1 MEEIENINIDYTKTR
16 MSPSLS
22 VPNFNK
28 NKKDFISNDL
38 NLNMN
43 YLTIKKDNNEYSPN
57 ITYMKKNDDNN
68 ELNYNTINLNNSKY
82 KEFIYNEGD
91 DYEKLVM
98 KNKNLKRLFEQ
109 VNSQLLKSLKKQH
122 EMEKKYEKE
131 KKVIIEKLSKIQN
144 NYEIYAN
151 SHQKLNLFENKID
164 EISNTYKQLLEIYLK
179 TSEKFKEYKI
189 KIEKLYNNLNNFVD
203 NNYEKDLVNILSF
216 EFLLHLRNEIKDNFK
231 INDIKNKK
239 QNKTQNKKKN
249 DLHEKKDNK
258 YYTHRFYNNNFF
270 QNKNNL

>member
-1 MEEIENINIDYTKTR
+1 MEEIKNINIDYTKTR

-68 ELNYNTINLNNSKY
+68 ELNYNTIYLNNSKY

-122 EMEKKYEKE
+122 EMEKKK
-131 KKVIIEKLSKIQN
+131 
-144 NYEIYAN
+144 
-151 SHQKLNLFENKID
+151 
-164 EISNTYKQLLEIYLK
+164 
-179 TSEKFKEYKI
+179 
-189 KIEKLYNNLNNFVD
+189 
-203 NNYEKDLVNILSF
+203 
-216 EFLLHLRNEIKDNFK
+216 
-231 INDIKNKK
+231 KNKK
-239 QNKTQNKKKN
+239 KKK
-249 DLHEKKDNK
+249 K
-258 YYTHRFYNNNFF
+258 
-270 QNKNNL
+270 